1 MATKKNQK
9 RKFRL
14 NTINTKLKVA
24 ILSITIISLLISG
37 VIVAFKV
44 NSQTKLDFNRSMEQ
58 QINQVDLSLSNF
70 FSDIESNVNML
81 STFSNLR
88 EADERIT
95 TFIDKTGV
103 NGKIP
108 MKPLEGDP
116 YEADIFR
123 TFESFV
129 TSHESVIAASLGV
142 EANGGFTQYPGS
154 DRDEGYDSRER
165 SWYTLA
171 LENQDKVNFSDAYTT
186 SSGDLVIFAAK
197 AVKDTSNNVRGVL
210 SVDVDLTNLTE
221 MIKKLKIGD
230 SGYIILADKNGN
242 IIANPKDENL
252 EKSASISELGIKQLE
267 DPTKLPD
274 KPFDAKLNGKAYN
287 IKIVDSSN
295 SQVGLRYIVL
305 VDKNELAK
313 SSNEILA
320 MVIVSIIIITIISFL
335 VSYVVSNKISKPIK
349 FASEHIQLL
358 GQGDFTKEIP
368 ERYLRLGDEIGDIIK
383 DMNNMQ
389 TNLVHL
395 IKNVSNSS
403 KEVAA
408 FSHELM
414 ETSEQSV
421 AAAQEVSHTIEEI
434 SNSTGVQARD
444 TEQGAINI
452 NELGDLIT
460 KDLEYIQ
467 ELNVSAGD
475 VDRIK
480 NDALDI
486 LQDLNEKTNSAYQST
501 GEIKDVID
509 NTNQS
514 AEKIATA
521 SQMIKSIAE
530 QTNLLA
536 LNASIEAARAG
547 EAGKGFAV
555 VADEIRK
562 LAEESNKFTQEIETI
577 IQRLTQETELAVDTI
592 EQVGDI
598 VQSQANSV
606 KTTNDKFEEI
616 STSLDSMKAVIQN
629 ITKLGEEM
637 GEKKTEII
645 GVIENLSAS
654 SEENAAATEEASASM
669 EQQSA
674 SMEEISRA
682 SEHLATLSKEM
693 ENSIQK
699 FKY

>member
-287 IKIVDSSN
+287 IKIVDSTN

-305 VDKNELAK
+305 VDKNELAN

>member
-287 IKIVDSSN
+287 IKIVDSTN

-305 VDKNELAK
+305 VDKNELAN

-452 NELGDLIT
+452 NEFGDLIT